1 MSYTPVNNTEFNDAL
16 KYYFGDSQ
24 EIPDGDTTNGLSF
37 LRQKNINGA
46 IASLPTLNGK
56 TLTISE
62 LKTNGDSLI
71 IYPPFYEGN
80 QLIQTKNG
88 IQINTSNSLTLDL
101 NKPIRLYT
109 TSPYYDTVY
118 ISATST
124 GQSGTTY
131 NATFLNESNINFN
144 FIVNKSF
151 SFTRQ
156 NLLGNINDGGPIDG
170 NVLYNGVSLD
180 ADYFIDNDLFVYPPF
195 YNSSNELITEL
206 NGTMLNTGGT
216 VNLDLTKPILFKT
229 NSNHDIIFVK
239 AIPKEVSGYTF
250 NATFNNLSNITLT
263 SKITKHI
270 LQNKI
275 GYFIENRTLEF
286 KMQQNNITAIGGVL
300 KINGQ
305 IINLSDNFTDLI
317 VYPPFYNTNND
328 LLTNYQG
335 IYLDGN
341 STYLDLTK
349 PIRFNTNPGYN
360 DTAYVFGTS
369 INQEGNT
376 YNATFLN
383 NDTIDIEIISKSKEL
398 ISNWDI
404 SNVTNLDN
412 VFKNRTTFNEPL
424 NNWNTSNITST
435 VSTFQNA
442 QAFNQPL
449 NNWNTSNVTNMLFMF
464 QNARLF
470 NKSLNSWNTS
480 NVINMIATF
489 QDAIAF
495 NQPLNNWD
503 TSKVTNMSSMFQRA
517 IAFNQPLNLW
527 NISNCQD
534 MSYMLQGC
542 RAFNKP
548 LGSWNT
554 SKVVNMAHMFRDA
567 VSFNQ
572 SLSNWDTSKVTTMA
586 NMFQNATSFNQDITK
601 WKTINVIDMTSMFQ
615 GASVFNQ
622 VIRVWVVDKNV
633 ILTNMFLGS
642 SAMINEYLGTQ
653 YFGSTPTYRYFGYTF
668 DYVPSKHCGD
678 EGIQGSSGRC
688 KEKPEYKKFDTG
700 GNDPKFN
707 PAYAY
712 ALYVRGSLGRPG
724 YQKLNISNKQ
734 LNLLGSYE
742 GARGS
747 GVRAPP
753 RNSFN

>member
-1 MSYTPVNNTEFNDAL
+1 MSYKPVNNTEFNDAL

-56 TLTISE
+56 TLEISD
-62 LKTNGDSLI
+62 LRSNQDFLI

-80 QLIQTKNG
+80 QLIQTKDG
-88 IQINTSNSLTLDL
+88 IQTNTSNSLTLDL
-101 NKPIRLYT
+101 NKPIKLYT
-109 TSPYYDTVY
+109 TSPYYDAIY

-124 GQSGTTY
+124 GQSGNIY

-151 SFTRQ
+151 SFTRK
-156 NLLGNINDGGPIDG
+156 NLLGFINDGGPING
-170 NVLYNGVSLD
+170 NILYNGVSLEP
-180 ADYFIDNDLFVYPPF
+180 DYFINNDLLVYPPF

-206 NGTMLNTGGT
+206 NGTMLNTGGN

-229 NSNHDIIFVK
+229 NINHDTIFVK
-239 AIPKEVSGYTF
+239 ANPKEVSGYMF

-286 KMQQNNITAIGGVL
+286 KMQKNNITAIGGVL

-328 LLTNYQG
+328 LLTIYQG

-349 PIRFNTNPGYN
+349 PIRINTNPGFN

-376 YNATFLN
+376 YNATFEK
-383 NDTIDIEIISKSKEL
+383 DIYIEIISKSKEL

-404 SNVTNLDN
+404 TNVTSLENA
-412 VFKNRTTFNEPL
+412 FKDRITFNEPL
-424 NNWNTSNITST
+424 NNWNTTNVTNLRG
-435 VSTFQNA
+435 TFQNA
-442 QAFNQPL
+442 RAFNQPID
-449 NNWNTSNVTNMLFMF
+449 
-464 QNARLF
+464 
-470 NKSLNSWNTS
+470 SWNTS
-480 NVINMIATF
+480 KVVDMILTF
-489 QDAIAF
+489 QDAIVF
-495 NQPLNNWD
+495 NQPISSWD
-503 TSKVTNMSSMFQRA
+503 TSKVVNMSSMFQRA
-517 IAFNQPLNLW
+517 IAFNQPLRVW
-527 NISNCQD
+527 NTSNTQN
-534 MSYMLQGC
+534 MSYMFQGC
-542 RAFNKP
+542 IAFNQP
-548 LGSWNT
+548 IGSWNT
-554 SKVVNMAHMFRDA
+554 RKV
-567 VSFNQ
+567 
-572 SLSNWDTSKVTTMA
+572 LIMA
-586 NMFQNATSFNQDITK
+586 NMFQGCIAFNQDITN
-601 WKTINVIDMTSMFQ
+601 WNVLKVVDMTSMFQ
-615 GASVFNQ
+615 GATIFNQ
-622 VIRVWVVDKNV
+622 IIRLWEVDRNIV
-633 ILTNMFLGS
+633 LTNMFLGA
-642 SAMINEYLGTQ
+642 SAMLNEYLGTQ
-653 YFGSTPTYRYFGYTF
+653 YFGATPTYRYFGYTF
-668 DYVPSKHCGD
+668 NYVPSKDCGD

-688 KEKPEYKKFDTG
+688 KPKPDYKQLDTG

-712 ALYVRGSLGRPG
+712 ALYIRGSLGRPG
-724 YQKLNISNKQ
+724 YQKFNIGNQMLNSF
-734 LNLLGSYE
+734 GSYD
-742 GARGS
+742 GAPGS

-753 RNSFN
+753 RNTF

>member
-1 MSYTPVNNTEFNDAL
+1 MSYKPVNNTEFNDAL

-46 IASLPTLNGK
+46 IDGLPILNGK
-56 TLTISE
+56 TLYVND
-62 LKTNGDSLI
+62 LKSNQDFLI

-101 NKPIRLYT
+101 NKPIKLYT

-124 GQSGTTY
+124 GQSGNTY

-144 FIVNKSF
+144 FIVDKSF

-156 NLLGNINDGGPIDG
+156 NQLGNINDGGPING
-170 NVLYNGVSLD
+170 NVIYNGVSLD
-180 ADYFIDNDLFVYPPF
+180 ADYFINNDLFVYPPF

-229 NSNHDIIFVK
+229 DSSHNIIFVK

-250 NATFNNLSNITLT
+250 NATFLNESNITLT

-275 GYFIENRTLEF
+275 GHFIDNRTLEF
-286 KMQQNNITAIGGVL
+286 KMQKSTITAVDGTFN
-300 KINGQ
+300 INNQ
-305 IINLSDNFTDLI
+305 NLDLSTDKDLI
-317 VYPPFYNTNND
+317 IYPPFYNTNND

-335 IYLDGN
+335 IYLNGN

-349 PIRFNTNPGYN
+349 PIRLNTNPPYN
-360 DTAYVFGTS
+360 DTIYVFGTS

-383 NDTIDIEIISKSKEL
+383 NINIDIEIISKSKEL

-449 NNWNTSNVTNMLFMF
+449 NNWDTS
-464 QNARLF
+464 
-470 NKSLNSWNTS
+470 K
-480 NVINMIATF
+480 VINMIATF
-489 QDAIAF
+489 QDAITF
-495 NQPLNNWD
+495 NQPLNNWN
-503 TSKVTNMSSMFQRA
+503 TSNVTNMSSMFQRA
-517 IAFNQPLNLW
+517 ISFNQPLNLW
-527 NISNCQD
+527 NTSNCQD
-534 MSYMLQGC
+534 MSYMFQGST
-542 RAFNKP
+542 AFNE
-548 LGSWNT
+548 LINSWNT
-554 SKVVNMAHMFRDA
+554 GKVINMAHMFRDA

-572 SLSNWDTSKVTTMA
+572 SLSNWDTNRVTTMA

-622 VIRVWVVDKNV
+622 VIRVWAVDRNI